1 MSGTKRGR
9 LLIRQ
14 SRIKKDTEPG
24 QLSSSPDDIDFEP
37 ASYSQ
42 RLLTAP
48 SFTHHSKIERH
59 VSEPAPRCL
68 SPPITTNPMHLLTV
82 PHAPILTKQHS
93 APSQTSDS
101 HFPYHC
107 TEQHPNFPL
116 HRQLSLPSA
125 HTQPPLASTPPISS
139 VSTLA
144 IGKPSHERMES
155 FGMLDEK
162 ELPSSLGKNH
172 WSMPVITISTHL
184 YSFFVVAVVTF
195 NK

>member
-1 MSGTKRGR
+1 M
-9 LLIRQ
+9 
-14 SRIKKDTEPG
+14 
-24 QLSSSPDDIDFEP
+24 SSSPDDIDFEP
-37 ASYSQ
+37 ASYSK

-48 SFTHHSKIERH
+48 SFSHQSKIERH
-59 VSEPAPRCL
+59 VSEPAQRCV
-68 SPPITTNPMHLLTV
+68 SPPITLNPMHLLTV

-107 TEQHPNFPL
+107 HEQHPNFPL

-125 HTQPPLASTPPISS
+125 HTPPPLASTPPVSS

-144 IGKPSHERMES
+144 IAKPSHERMQS

-162 ELPSSLGKNH
+162 ELPSGLGK
-172 WSMPVITISTHL
+172 SRSSEPSCTYTH
-184 YSFFVVAVVTF
+184 FFVF
-195 NK
+195 LFQSIIIIL